1 MGKEMIMKRGGKC
14 LILFMACLYLLA
26 GAAVFRDYGVS
37 TDEPNERRTMYINA
51 NYVLTLLGKESMDVP
66 ELDSYEDK
74 YYGIFLQMPTA
85 VFEIGS
91 KGWNYIYTWRH
102 LYTFGICVLGYIAF
116 YFLCRKIFASDL
128 TAFLGTAMIA
138 LYPRFFAE
146 QFYNIKDML
155 FVAVYI
161 FAMWGTCKV
170 IESKFDWKWVVIFA
184 FLSAL
189 ATNVRIVGIIFV
201 PLLTGYAWLVCLAE
215 RMNQTEQVTAS
226 GESVSRELTTKRA
239 LIFSVLVFLLYF
251 LFLVMM
257 YPVAW
262 AHPIRTMIE
271 IFAKFSN
278 YDDWTGAIV
287 FMGKILSKEEV
298 PWYYIPVWMLITV
311 PIWYI
316 LLFLLT
322 MGISFGKL
330 VFKIKQRESWYTLL
344 FQYKYFFWAV
354 LLVLIPWGAIVVKH
368 ATLYSGWRHCYFLVP
383 PLVLVVLYGVNHI
396 MKRRGKGCKIPVF
409 AFIALGL
416 VIQINWIRINH
427 PHEMVYF
434 NGVGK
439 NWAADFDRDYWHMAE
454 GKAYD
459 YILENDHSDRITV
472 DSTGTRYP
480 LNFLTEEQRQ
490 RFEITAEDPMYFIE
504 TYRGKLGNEL
514 PLPGYNEIY
523 SVTVD
528 DFKIITVYKR
538 EGL

>member
-287 FMGKILSKEEV
+287 FMGKILTKEEV

-322 MGISFGKL
+322 MGISAGKL

-344 FQYKYFFWAV
+344 FQYKYFLWAV

-383 PLVLVVLYGVNHI
+383 PLVLVVLYGVDHI
-396 MKRRGKGCKIPVF
+396 MKRRGKGCKISVF

-434 NGVGK
+434 NGIGK

-504 TYRGKLGNEL
+504 TYRGKLGNEI

>member
-66 ELDSYEDK
+66 ELDGYEDK

-504 TYRGKLGNEL
+504 TYRGKLGNEI

>member
-66 ELDSYEDK
+66 ELDGYEDK

-344 FQYKYFFWAV
+344 FQYKYFFGAV

-504 TYRGKLGNEL
+504 TYRGKLGNEI

>member
-51 NYVLTLLGKESMDVP
+51 NYVLTLLGKGSMDVP

-416 VIQINWIRINH
+416 VIQMNWIRINH

-504 TYRGKLGNEL
+504 TYRGKLGNEI

>member
-344 FQYKYFFWAV
+344 FQYKYFFGAV

-504 TYRGKLGNEL
+504 TYRGKLGNEI

>member
-504 TYRGKLGNEL
+504 TYRGKLGNEI

>member
-66 ELDSYEDK
+66 ELDGYEDK

-416 VIQINWIRINH
+416 VIQMNWIRINH

-504 TYRGKLGNEL
+504 TYRGKLGNEI

>member
-116 YFLCRKIFASDL
+116 YFLRRKIFASDL

-201 PLLTGYAWLVCLAE
+201 PLLTGYAWLVCLTE

-416 VIQINWIRINH
+416 VIQMNWIRINH

-504 TYRGKLGNEL
+504 TYRGKLGNEI

>member
-416 VIQINWIRINH
+416 VIQMNWIRINH

-472 DSTGTRYP
+472 DSTGTRYT

-504 TYRGKLGNEL
+504 TYRGKLGNEI

>member
-26 GAAVFRDYGVS
+26 GAAVFQDYGVS

-504 TYRGKLGNEL
+504 TYRGKLGNEI

>member
-189 ATNVRIVGIIFV
+189 ATNVRIVGIIVV

-416 VIQINWIRINH
+416 VIQMNWIRINH

-504 TYRGKLGNEL
+504 TYRGKLGNEI